1 MKDVP
6 ELRAHL
12 QEIAASSPEAKPM
25 DARARRRVRRRQTTL
40 IAFTALSLIVLAT
53 TGFALTSAGGGRDP
67 DARTAVSGE
76 RESAPNDCV
85 WTIATMGGLSAEY
98 APFGA
103 PIAHAV
109 EYAVAEA
116 NQRGDLAC
124 AVELRTEDSDANPN
138 VAPRLARALTDDRSV
153 VACVCPY
160 FSGETLASGPVFS
173 SRGLLMTGTATNET
187 IDDQGLETW
196 FGAVPL
202 DDVQGAVAGEL
213 IAASGAGNVAVID
226 DGQDYPKTLAS
237 SVQSELGD
245 RVGGTFSV
253 DPGQADF
260 SVVVERVA
268 AMEADFV
275 FFAAYAPEAGPF
287 LRQLRDAG
295 VTAPFLVGPGS
306 DDPELGRLAGAAAG
320 GTLALCPCADA
331 TMIPSAAAFV
341 AGMRERHGGADPG
354 TFAVEAYDVTTLVV
368 EALRAYE
375 GDPADTTAVR
385 AHVVRYFDETNGYG
399 GLAKTYS
406 WGGDGELEARADA
419 VWVYEWDDAEGD
431 FVARG
436 PVSDYLD

>member
-6 ELRAHL
+6 ELRARL
-12 QEIAASSPEAKPM
+12 QELAASSPATKPM
-25 DARARRRVRRRQTTL
+25 DARTRRKIRGRQSTL

-53 TGFALTSAGGGRDP
+53 TGFVLTRDSATRGSD
-67 DARTAVSGE
+67 DRTTVSGE
-76 RESAPNDCV
+76 RGSAPEDCV
-85 WTIATMGGLSAEY
+85 WTIATMGGLSGDY
-98 APFGA
+98 APIGA

-109 EYAVAEA
+109 EYAIAEA

-124 AVELRTEDSDANPN
+124 AVDFRTEDTDANPN
-138 VAPRLARALTDDRSV
+138 VAPRLARTLTGDRSV

-173 SRGLLMTGTATNET
+173 SGGLLMTGTATNET

-196 FGAVPL
+196 FGAAPL
-202 DDVQGAVAGEL
+202 DDVQGAVAGQL
-213 IAASGAGNVAVID
+213 IAASGAENVAVID

-237 SVQSELGD
+237 AVQTALGE

-253 DPGQADF
+253 DPVQDDF

-306 DDPELGRLAGAAAG
+306 DDPELGRLAGAAAEG
-320 GTLALCPCADA
+320 ALAVCPCADA
-331 TMIPSAAAFV
+331 TKIPSAAEFV
-341 AGMRERHGGADPG
+341 AGMRGRHGGADPG
-354 TFAVEAYDVTTLVV
+354 TFAVEVYDVTTLVV

-375 GDPADTTAVR
+375 GDLADTAAVR
-385 AHVVRYFDETNGYG
+385 AHVVRYFDETSGYG

-406 WGGDGELEARADA
+406 WGDDGELEARADA
-419 VWVYEWDDAEGD
+419 VWVYEWDDAEGG